1 MKNNRIQKYLTLAVL
16 SFSLLGTKLKA
27 DEGMWIPMLL
37 EQLNEAEMIDM
48 GLELTAEDIYSINK
62 SSLKDAIVHF
72 GGGCTAEMISKEG
85 LMLTNHHCG
94 YGEIQ
99 SHSSVEHDYLK
110 DGFWAKTRAEELP
123 NEGLTASF
131 IKRMDDVSD
140 AALDGV
146 TSNMTEAERRD
157 KISANIK
164 AIVEDATKGTHYTAK
179 VKPFFKGNQYFLFI
193 IETFKDVRLV
203 GAPPSS
209 IGKYGADTDNWVWP
223 RHTGDFSIFR
233 IYADKNNMPAEYSED
248 NVPYVPKHSLP
259 ISIKGVKEGDFTMVF
274 GFPGRTNEYLP
285 SDEIDQTLNVINPA
299 KIKLRGTTLEL
310 MDKRMRADQKVKI
323 QYAAKQSS
331 ISNGYKK
338 WIGENTGLKESRG
351 LDKRRKYEAEFILN
365 TKGMREFAKY
375 KEILPAMKTLY
386 AERKPLSLS
395 REFFIET
402 SYVNVSSMRSC
413 FGIYRLLKV
422 EDNEEKFTAGVER
435 LKAAS
440 VKYFKDLDVDLD
452 REILAALIKINVED
466 LEVGQ
471 YPAIYKT
478 MYDKSN
484 GDIHGLL
491 EKVYKKSYI
500 VSKEKMDKLL
510 ASSNKKIAKK
520 LSKDPFFKMFKV
532 GADHFYDN
540 IVPHYGKVQDDI
552 DRLMRDYMAAQ
563 MEIFSARRF
572 YPDANSTLRLSYG
585 KVEGMSPKDA
595 LVYKHQTY
603 LDGVIAKYVP
613 GDYEFDLPSKLI
625 DLYEKKDY
633 GQYADENGKM
643 PVCFIAS
650 NHTTGG
656 NSGSPALNGKGEL
669 IGLNFDRAWEGT
681 MSDLNY
687 DVSRCRNIMVDARYV
702 LFIIDKFAGASHLI
716 EEMELV
722 R

>member
-1 MKNNRIQKYLTLAVL
+1 MKNNRIQKYLTLAIL
-16 SFSLLGTKLKA
+16 SFSLFGTSLKA

-37 EQLNEAEMIDM
+37 EQLNEDEMIDM

-110 DGFWAKTRAEELP
+110 DGFWAMSRDEELP

-131 IKRMDDVSD
+131 IKRMEDVSD
-140 AALDGV
+140 KALSGV
-146 TSNMTEAERRD
+146 RSDMSEAERRD
-157 KISANIK
+157 MISVNIK
-164 AIVEDATKGTHYTAK
+164 VIVEEATTGTHYTAK
-179 VKPFFKGNQYFLFI
+179 VKPFFKGNQYFLFV

-233 IYADKNNMPAEYSED
+233 IYADKNNNPAEYSKD
-248 NVPYVPKHSLP
+248 NVPYIPKHSLP

-285 SDEIDQTLNVINPA
+285 SDEIDQTLHVINPA

-310 MDKRMRADQKVKI
+310 MDKKMRADQNVKI

-351 LDKRRKYEAEFILN
+351 LDKRRKYEAEFTVQTN
-365 TKGMREFAKY
+365 GMKEFAKY
-375 KEILPAMKTLY
+375 KGILRSMKDLY
-386 AERKPLSLS
+386 KKRKPFLLA

-402 SYVNVSSMRSC
+402 SYINVSSMQSC
-413 FGIYRLLKV
+413 FGIYRLLNVK
-422 EDNEEKFTAGVER
+422 DDEEKFKAGIER
-435 LKAAS
+435 LKGSS

-452 REILAALIKINVED
+452 RSILASLIKINVED
-466 LEVGQ
+466 LEEGQ
-471 YPAIYKT
+471 YPSIYKT

-484 GDIHGLL
+484 GDVYGLL
-491 EKVYKKSYI
+491 GKMYKKSHI
-500 VSKEKMDKLL
+500 VSEDKMNKLL
-510 ASSNKKIAKK
+510 ASSPKKIAKK
-520 LSKDPFFKMFKV
+520 LSKDPFFKMFKA
-532 GADHFYDN
+532 GADNYYKN
-540 IVPHYGKVQDDI
+540 IAPKYAKIQDSI

-563 MEIFSARRF
+563 MDVFSGKRF

-613 GDYEFDLPSKLI
+613 GDYEFDLPKKLI
-625 DLYEKKDY
+625 DLYEDKDY
-633 GQYADENGKM
+633 GQYADANGKM

-687 DVSRCRNIMVDARYV
+687 DVKRCRNIMVDARYV
-702 LFIIDKFAGASHLI
+702 LFIVDKYAGATHLI

-722 R
+722 K

>member
-1 MKNNRIQKYLTLAVL
+1 MKNNRIQKYLTLAIL
-16 SFSLLGTKLKA
+16 SFSLFGTTLKA

-37 EQLNEAEMIDM
+37 EQLNEDEMIDM

-110 DGFWAKTRAEELP
+110 DGFWAMNKGEELP

-140 AALDGV
+140 EALNGV
-146 TSNMTEAERRD
+146 TSEMTEAERRD
-157 KISANIK
+157 QISINIK
-164 AIVEDATKGTHYTAK
+164 GIVEDATKGTHYTAK

-233 IYADKNNMPAEYSED
+233 IYADKDNKPAEYSED
-248 NVPYVPKHSLP
+248 NVPYVPGHSLP

-310 MDKRMRADQKVKI
+310 MDKKMRSDQKVKI

-351 LDKRRKYEAEFILN
+351 LDKRRKYEAEFTLQ
-365 TKGMREFAKY
+365 TKGMKEFSKY
-375 KEILPAMKTLY
+375 KGILSSMKDLY
-386 AERKPLSLS
+386 KERQPLSLA

-402 SYVNVSSMRSC
+402 SYVNVSSMQSC
-413 FGIYRLLKV
+413 FGIYRLLNVKDD
-422 EDNEEKFTAGVER
+422 EAKFKAGLER
-435 LKAAS
+435 LKAGS
-440 VKYFKDLDVDLD
+440 VKYFKDLNVQLD
-452 REILAALIKINVED
+452 REILASLIKINVED
-466 LEVGQ
+466 LKEGQ
-471 YPAIYKT
+471 YPSIYKT

-484 GDIHGLL
+484 GDVYGLL

-500 VSKEKMDKLL
+500 VSEDKMNKLFTY
-510 ASSNKKIAKK
+510 SPKKAAKK
-520 LSKDPFFKMFKV
+520 LSKDPFFKLFKA
-532 GADHFYDN
+532 GADNYYKN
-540 IVPHYGKVQDDI
+540 VAPQYARIQDSI

-563 MEIFSARRF
+563 MEVFSGKRF
-572 YPDANSTLRLSYG
+572 YPDANSTMRLSYG

-603 LDGVIAKYVP
+603 LDGVMAKYVP
-613 GDYEFDLPSKLI
+613 GDYEFDLPKKLI
-625 DLYEKKDY
+625 DLYDTKDY
-633 GQYADENGKM
+633 GQYADANGKM

-687 DVSRCRNIMVDARYV
+687 DVKRCRNIMVDARYV
-702 LFIIDKFAGASHLI
+702 LFIIDKYAGATHLI
-716 EEMELV
+716 EEMELIK
-722 R
+722 

>member
-1 MKNNRIQKYLTLAVL
+1 MKNNRIQKYLTLAIL
-16 SFSLLGTKLKA
+16 SFSLFGTTLRA

-37 EQLNEAEMIDM
+37 EQLNEDEMIDM

-110 DGFWAKTRAEELP
+110 DGFWAMSREEELP

-140 AALDGV
+140 KALKGV
-146 TSNMTEAERRD
+146 TDEMSEAERRD

-164 AIVEDATKGTHYTAK
+164 TIVEEATKGTHYTAK
-179 VKPFFKGNQYFLFI
+179 VKPFFKGNQYFLFV

-233 IYADKNNMPAEYSED
+233 IYADNNNQPAEYSKD
-248 NVPYVPKHSLP
+248 NVPYVPGHSLP
-259 ISIKGVKEGDFTMVF
+259 ISIKGIKEGDFTMVF

-310 MDKRMRADQKVKI
+310 MDKKMRADQKVKI

-351 LDKRRKYEAEFILN
+351 LDKRRKYEAEFTLQ
-365 TKGMREFAKY
+365 TKGMKEFAKY
-375 KEILPAMKTLY
+375 KDILPAMKDLY
-386 AERKPLSLS
+386 QKRKSLSLA

-402 SYVNVSSMRSC
+402 SYVNVSSMQSC
-413 FGIYRLLKV
+413 FGIYRLLNVK
-422 EDNEEKFTAGVER
+422 DDEEKFKAGVER
-435 LKAAS
+435 LKAGS
-440 VKYFKDLDVDLD
+440 VKYFKDLDVELD
-452 REILAALIKINVED
+452 RKILAALIKINVED
-466 LEVGQ
+466 LEEGQ

-484 GDIHGLL
+484 GDVYGLL
-491 EKVYKKSYI
+491 EKIYKKSYI
-500 VSKEKMDKLL
+500 VSEEKMNKLL
-510 ASSNKKIAKK
+510 ASSPKTIAKK
-520 LSKDPFFKMFKV
+520 LSKDPFFKMFKA
-532 GADHFYDN
+532 GADNFYKN
-540 IVPHYGKVQDDI
+540 IAPKYAHIQDSI

-563 MEIFSARRF
+563 MEVFSGKRF

-613 GDYEFDLPSKLI
+613 GDYEFDLPGKLI

-633 GQYADENGKM
+633 GQYADVNGKM

-687 DVSRCRNIMVDARYV
+687 DVKRCRNIMVDARYV
-702 LFIIDKFAGASHLI
+702 LFIIDKYAGATHLI
-716 EEMELV
+716 NEMELV
-722 R
+722 K